1 MIERAV
7 RIDHGVFKEP
17 IWVDFGKYAGH
28 GTLQTLRIASD
39 VPQRGTIA
47 MEQSSAMVFQ
57 ISREY
62 AVFQARLPAS
72 CPRIVLHG
80 TDR

>member
-1 MIERAV
+1 
-7 RIDHGVFKEP
+7 
-17 IWVDFGKYAGH
+17 
-28 GTLQTLRIASD
+28 LRIASD

-62 AVFQARLPAS
+62 AVFQARLPAT